1 MPPYTVNF
9 GGASQPPRYTKTGPE
24 NNVNISHK
32 IRKDHI
38 IRLCERKY
46 DKIRHN
52 KIRYNQIRKD
62 RK

>member
-9 GGASQPPRYTKTGPE
+9 GGASQPPRYTKTGPR

-38 IRLCERKY
+38 IRLREIKY
-46 DKIRHN
+46 DKIRKE
-52 KIRYNQIRKD
+52 KI
-62 RK
+62 

>member
-32 IRKDHI
+32 IRKDHT
-38 IRLCERKY
+38 IRFCEIKY

-52 KIRYNQIRKD
+52 KIR
-62 RK
+62 